1 MSSQN
6 VRAVVA
12 LHSGADRA
20 LVQRSLPVGGLEVV
34 GALDVYEGSWSMLDE
49 APADVVLVACGDE
62 PEGVLPFIEGAVRER
77 PGRPV
82 VVLAAGSPNGFVRRA
97 FEAGADDI
105 VTLDGANTP
114 AAVAFSLQKA
124 VARRHSGMAA
134 GGGALG
140 SMICVLGPKG
150 GVGKTLTAC
159 NLAVALASAGHRV
172 SVVDLDV
179 HFGDV
184 GLALGVQPERTLYD
198 LAKSGGALDP
208 EKLDAYLTRHHTG
221 ARALLAPTR
230 PDEAAAVSAE
240 LLRDVYGVL
249 RGMSDFVIV
258 DTPPRFTPETVAAID
273 TATDVCLVGML
284 DALALKATKLG
295 LETLERMGVDRQ
307 RTRLVLNRAD
317 SRVGLAPGDLAAIV
331 GRKPDVMVPS
341 HREIAWS
348 VNEGVPIT
356 LARPRSAAARAF
368 RALADA
374 YAAPLAAPA
383 AGKRSRRA
391 RKLSRSR

>member
-1 MSSQN
+1 MSTQT

-20 LVQRSLPVGGLEVV
+20 LVQQSLPVGGLEVV

-49 APADVVLVACGDE
+49 SPADVVLVACGDE

-105 VTLDGANTP
+105 VTLGGAGTP
-114 AAVAFSLQKA
+114 ADVAFSLQKA
-124 VARRHSGMAA
+124 VARRHSGMGA
-134 GGGALG
+134 GGRPLG

-159 NLAVALASAGHRV
+159 NLAVALATAGQRV

-184 GLALGVQPERTLYD
+184 GLALGIQPERTLYD

-221 ARALLAPTR
+221 ARVLLAPTR
-230 PDEAAAVSAE
+230 PEEAAAVSAE

-258 DTPPRFTPETVAAID
+258 DTPPRFTSETLAAID
-273 TATDVCLVGML
+273 MATDVCLVGML

-295 LETLERMGVDRQ
+295 LETLERMGFDRQ

-317 SRVGLAPGDLAAIV
+317 SRVGLAPGDLAAIA
-331 GRKPDVMVPS
+331 GRSPDVLIPS

-356 LARPRSAAARAF
+356 LARPRSGAARAF

-391 RKLSRSR
+391 RRLSRSR